1 MWEALAVKASA
12 QPKPPA
18 STDSN
23 QGWMWSADRGARNL
37 LGWHQRNGGGR
48 QAGKSRSVR
57 QTDRTRNATWIVQ
70 WSWKPILLER
80 MDGSPASADNS

>member
-1 MWEALAVKASA
+1 MLSRHLLNLSR
-12 QPKPPA
+12 PPA

-80 MDGSPASADNS
+80 DWWYFGFPHSGCS